1 MTDEILYR
9 YFRNEA
15 TPHEVGE
22 IEAWLDADPAHQS
35 DFDAAH
41 ALYNVSELEGRTYM
55 AHAGMDRDSA
65 VSAVSAVSA
74 ASASSA
80 MSVGSASSSRAQK
93 RGKRHSFWKY
103 AASSAAAVLL
113 AVTAGFLGMEW
124 EHRAV
129 YEDLTAKTNVINV
142 PAGERISLTLQDG
155 TRIQLNGGSRLEYPV
170 LFEKDVR
177 KVKLSGEAYLKVARN
192 EAQPFVVE
200 TFASDIE
207 VLGTEFNVLA
217 DEKNGFF
224 STVLVS
230 GKVKVTTVAGQD
242 GEYEQVILNPDEK
255 VKIVGNHLVVS
266 RILAS
271 DEISWKDGYINLRGV
286 NFVELMHR
294 FESMFGT
301 DILIARNDV
310 PEIGYLSGKI
320 KVSEGID
327 FALHL
332 LQEAC
337 DFTYEKDAA
346 TGAVIIK

>member
-15 TPHEVGE
+15 TAQEVRE

-41 ALYNVSELEGRTYM
+41 ALYNVSEMEGRTYM
-55 AHAGMDRDSA
+55 TPAGMDNDCQAAA
-65 VSAVSAVSA
+65 VPSVSA
-74 ASASSA
+74 ASASS
-80 MSVGSASSSRAQK
+80 SGAQE
-93 RGKRHSFWKY
+93 RGRRHSFWRY
-103 AASSAAAVLL
+103 AVSSAAAVLL

-255 VKIVGNHLVVS
+255 VKIVDNHLVVS
-266 RILAS
+266 RVLAS

>member
-9 YFRNEA
+9 YFRNDASPQEIR
-15 TPHEVGE
+15 E

-41 ALYNVSELEGRTYM
+41 ALYNVSEMEGRTYM

-65 VSAVSAVSA
+65 
-74 ASASSA
+74 SSA
-80 MSVGSASSSRAQK
+80 GVQK

-124 EHRAV
+124 EQRTV
-129 YEDLTAKTNVINV
+129 YEDLTARTNVINV
-142 PAGERISLTLQDG
+142 PVGERISLTLQDG
-155 TRIQLNGGSRLEYPV
+155 TGIQLNGGSRLEYPV

-192 EAQPFVVE
+192 EKQPFVVE

-230 GKVKVTTVAGQD
+230 RA
-242 GEYEQVILNPDEK
+242 
-255 VKIVGNHLVVS
+255 
-266 RILAS
+266 
-271 DEISWKDGYINLRGV
+271 
-286 NFVELMHR
+286 
-294 FESMFGT
+294 
-301 DILIARNDV
+301 
-310 PEIGYLSGKI
+310 
-320 KVSEGID
+320 
-327 FALHL
+327 
-332 LQEAC
+332 
-337 DFTYEKDAA
+337 
-346 TGAVIIK
+346 

>member
-15 TPHEVGE
+15 TAQEVRE

-41 ALYNVSELEGRTYM
+41 ALYNVSEMEGRTYM

-65 VSAVSAVSA
+65 
-74 ASASSA
+74 SSA
-80 MSVGSASSSRAQK
+80 GVQK

-103 AASSAAAVLL
+103 AVSSAAAVLL
-113 AVTAGFLGMEW
+113 AVTAGFIGMKW
-124 EHRAV
+124 EHRTV
-129 YEDLTAKTNVINV
+129 YEDLTARTNVINV
-142 PAGERISLTLQDG
+142 PVGERISLTLQDG
-155 TRIQLNGGSRLEYPV
+155 TGIQLNGGSRLEYPV

-192 EAQPFVVE
+192 EKQPFVVE

-224 STVLVS
+224 TAVLVS
-230 GKVKVTTVAGQD
+230 GKVKVTTVADHD

-255 VKIVGNHLVVS
+255 VKIVDNHLVVS
-266 RILAS
+266 RVLAS

-286 NFVELMHR
+286 DFVELMHR
-294 FESMFGT
+294 FENMFGT